1 MVMHSIS
8 NGEVRVRLK
17 AVRKIAM
24 HTEIITNYGRGFRY
38 PSAQVDED
46 NADDE
51 DQADDEDDEDQAD
64 DEDDEDQ
71 DGDEDDEDEE
81 NDNDDDTPDYN

>member
-51 DQADDEDDEDQAD
+51 DQDD
-64 DEDDEDQ
+64 
-71 DGDEDDEDEE
+71 DEDDEDEE
-81 NDNDDDTPDYN
+81 KDNDDDTPDYN